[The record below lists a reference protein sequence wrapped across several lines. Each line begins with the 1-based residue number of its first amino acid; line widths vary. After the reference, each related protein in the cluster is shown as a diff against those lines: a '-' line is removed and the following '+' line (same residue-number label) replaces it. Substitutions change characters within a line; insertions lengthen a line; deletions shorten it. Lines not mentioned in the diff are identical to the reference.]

1 MSVLQRCPSYEI
13 SFPRGFIVI
22 MKSNFGEFNG
32 LVAGK
37 YEIPSVIPSVTEKE
51 FTDKY
56 FVPRSHIY

>member
-1 MSVLQRCPSYEI
+1 M

-51 FTDKY
+51 FTDEY
-56 FVPRSHIY
+56 FVPWSHIY